1 MKWKW
6 KISFYYCKDKV
17 ASGRRFAGKYAL
29 QCHNK
34 AHGMPWLGVA
44 WHGALHCIA
53 NATYYILDE
62 PRRCRHSN
70 LNLNLN
76 FEFLCLALLVA
87 SVCTI
92 FWREDDDGWLSLTD
106 CLPACMHFIYALAN
120 NSTEPEECCRSCSY
134 LGNETP
140 PPAAAPPPP
149 PPRPSSSYCHHQK
162 LLKRN
167 YGKREMIIE
176 YSNNIMFAWA

>member
-1 MKWKW
+1 MRCNA
-6 KISFYYCKDKV
+6 ITRHT
-17 ASGRRFAGKYAL
+17 A
-29 QCHNK
+29 
-34 AHGMPWLGVA
+34 WLGVE
-44 WHGALHCIA
+44 WHGALHCKCH
-53 NATYYILDE
+53 ILHT
-62 PRRCRHSN
+62 RWAAQMSA
-70 LNLNLN
+70 
-76 FEFLCLALLVA
+76 FEFKFEFEFWISLFGASCCFCLHYFEGKMMMVDLA
-87 SVCTI
+87 
-92 FWREDDDGWLSLTD
+92 WLTA

-140 PPAAAPPPP
+140 PAAAATPPPP
-149 PPRPSSSYCHHQK
+149 PPRRPSSSYCHHQK